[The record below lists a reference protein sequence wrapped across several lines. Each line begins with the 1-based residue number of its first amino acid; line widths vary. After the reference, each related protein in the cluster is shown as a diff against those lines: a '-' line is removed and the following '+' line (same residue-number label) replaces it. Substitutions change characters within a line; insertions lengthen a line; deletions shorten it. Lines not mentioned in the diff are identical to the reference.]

1 MPQFV
6 PSLHVLETRGRV
18 RITMPGITYGSGQTL
33 QDAGDELVRKLLV
46 IAMAV
51 RSDGIAP
58 AGPEL
63 RLDPAIHEFI
73 CELAG
78 IAARG
83 DDIRDRLFGSRLMV

>member
-1 MPQFV
+1 MSHFV

-18 RITMPGITYGSGQTL
+18 RITMPGITHGSGQTL
-33 QDAGDELVRKLLV
+33 RDAADELVRKVLV
-46 IAMAV
+46 MAMAV
-51 RSDGIAP
+51 RSDGIAS

-73 CELAG
+73 WELGG

-83 DDIRDRLFGSRLMV
+83 HDIRDRLFGSLPMV

>member
-1 MPQFV
+1 MLDFT

-18 RITMPGITYGSGQTL
+18 RITMPGITHGSGQTL
-33 QDAGDELVRKLLV
+33 QDAADELVRKVLV
-46 IAMAV
+46 IAMAF
-51 RSDGIAP
+51 RSDSIAT

-63 RLDPAIHEFI
+63 RLDPAIHAFI
-73 CELAG
+73 WELAG